1 MLLDSDIIFQNPVE
15 LICEK
20 LYNVTILYSEK
31 RKGHMANN
39 NTKFRVSFN
48 SPVIL
53 SFTILC
59 FLAMLLSYA
68 TNGRSNAMVF
78 SVYRSSFLDPMTYV
92 RFLGHIVGHA
102 GWEHLFGNI
111 MLILVVGPLLEEK
124 YGSANLLF
132 VIIIT
137 ALATGAVHFAL
148 FPRVML
154 LGASGV
160 VFALIL
166 LSSFTC
172 VGEGE
177 IPLTFILVA
186 VIYIGQQVYQGL
198 FVQDNISN
206 LTHILG
212 GLVGAGLGFIMN
224 RNKISRY

>member
-1 MLLDSDIIFQNPVE
+1 
-15 LICEK
+15 
-20 LYNVTILYSEK
+20 
-31 RKGHMANN
+31 MANSS
-39 NTKFRVSFN
+39 TKFKVSFN

-59 FLAMLLSYA
+59 FLAMLLNYA
-68 TNGRSNAMVF
+68 TDGHSNSLAF
-78 SVYRSSFLDPMTYV
+78 SVYRSSPLDPMTYV
-92 RFLGHIVGHA
+92 RFLGHVVGHA

-111 MLILVVGPLLEEK
+111 TLILVVGPLLEEK

-132 VIIIT
+132 VILMT
-137 ALATGAVHFAL
+137 ALATGIVHFVF

-172 VGEGE
+172 VREGE

-186 VIYIGQQVYQGL
+186 VIYIGQQVYEGL

-212 GLVGAGLGFIMN
+212 GVVGAGLGFVMN
-224 RNKISRY
+224 RNKMSRY